1 MSLIHDL
8 IKVTNAATRMTVIF
22 LTVLSIKLLLDLDT
36 NVLLR
41 QRRKDNPMVLQV
53 MSLKVMVVYLTC
65 IHVIVL
71 IVERVKSLVSWIA
84 LDRKQEW

>member
-8 IKVTNAATRMTVIF
+8 IKVTNAATRMIVTF

-41 QRRKDNPMVLQV
+41 QRKNDNPMVLQV

-71 IVERVKSLVSWIA
+71 IAERVKSLVSWIA